1 MIAQFHVYAQRLP
14 AFQSF
19 QSLKL
24 FQTFKTV
31 NRAKHRAIEVTLVM
45 QPMA

>member
-1 MIAQFHVYAQRLP
+1 MIAQFHVYVQRLP
-14 AFQSF
+14 AF